1 MTTSQNGSHTFI
13 DYFSAIQRFLAIA
26 AKALPEMQ
34 VRRQPAGWVLAN
46 WQMRVRERR
55 SAFTYQRNLN
65 LESAQ
70 LSVQGQLAIYQS
82 VLVELQTL
90 QRRLTENRSIPATK
104 VPQVVEI
111 LARYP
116 VINVRQMAE
125 NAQVSE
131 ATAKR
136 WLKAMTHDWLVEE
149 KYVNG
154 QNQYLNREL
163 LAIIDD
169 HARR

>member
-1 MTTSQNGSHTFI
+1 
-13 DYFSAIQRFLAIA
+13 
-26 AKALPEMQ
+26 
-34 VRRQPAGWVLAN
+34 
-46 WQMRVRERR
+46 
-55 SAFTYQRNLN
+55 
-65 LESAQ
+65 
-70 LSVQGQLAIYQS
+70 
-82 VLVELQTL
+82 
-90 QRRLTENRSIPATK
+90 
-104 VPQVVEI
+104 
-111 LARYP
+111 
-116 VINVRQMAE
+116 MAE